1 MQLGFGTGILT
12 AIPQLDAAG
21 ATIANGTPVQF
32 GTMQEVTGDLSFE
45 EKSLYGSGQFP
56 IAVGRGKGKLTF
68 KCKLAEIKAA
78 ILGDLFFGTAAEPG
92 SRQAVNNF
100 SATLDDE
107 APYAVTVTPPSSGTF
122 LTDLGVRD
130 GVTGLALTKVAITD
144 TVAAGEY
151 QVSAAGVYT
160 FHSTMAEKR
169 VLISY
174 EYSSTGGSTI
184 VISNQ
189 LMGEAPFFSVQ
200 LMSRYKGKHLTLSLN
215 SCTSNKFSLPFKS
228 DDFFIP
234 DFEFSAMADDAG
246 IVGYLSLAE

>member
-45 EKSLYGSGQFP
+45 EKLLYGAGQFP
-56 IAVGRGKGKLTF
+56 IAVGRGKGKLSF

-78 ILGDLFFGTAAEPG
+78 ILGDLFFGVETTAG
-92 SRQAVNNF
+92 SRLAVNDF
-100 SATLDDE
+100 GVVLPDE
-107 APYAVTVTPPSSGTF
+107 SPFTVTVTPPSSGTF

-130 GVTGLALTKVAITD
+130 GVTGLSLKKVDASD
-144 TVAAGEY
+144 TPDDGEY
-151 QVSAAGVYT
+151 KVSAGVYT
-160 FHSTMAEKR
+160 FNAAQAEKR

-174 EYSSTGGSTI
+174 EYTTTGGQTI
-184 VISNQ
+184 AITNQ
-189 LMGEAPFFSVQ
+189 LMGEAPFFSCQ
-200 LMSRYKGKHLTLSLN
+200 LMTRFKGKHLTLSLN

-234 DFEFSAMADDAG
+234 DFEFSAMANDAG
-246 IVGYLSLAE
+246 EIGTLSLAE

>member
-1 MQLGFGTGILT
+1 MQLGFGTGVLT

-45 EKSLYGSGQFP
+45 EKTLYGAGQFP
-56 IAVGRGKGKLTF
+56 IAVGRGKGSLTF

-78 ILGDLFFGTAAEPG
+78 VLGDLFFGTTAQAG
-92 SRQAVNNF
+92 SRLAVNNF
-100 SATLDDE
+100 GVTLGDT
-107 APYAVTVTPPSSGTF
+107 APYEVTVSPPNTGTF
-122 LTDLGVRD
+122 LQDLGVRD
-130 GVTGLALTKVAITD
+130 GTTGLALKKVASGTAPG
-144 TVAAGEY
+144 VGEY
-151 QVSAAGVYT
+151 NVDLVGKYT
-160 FHSTMAEKR
+160 FNAAHAEKR

-174 EYSSTGGSTI
+174 EYSTTGGSTI
-184 VISNQ
+184 TISNQ

-200 LMSRYKGKHLTLSLN
+200 LMTRYKGKHLTLKLN

-228 DDFFIP
+228 DDFFIS

-246 IVGYLSLAE
+246 IVGEMSMAE